1 MCPMNGQDDIHSSQT
16 IAADEPAVAPEPTM
30 VPESVDAPET
40 TTTSESTE
48 APESV
53 TVPEPVAKTT
63 GFKAAPR
70 NTYKIFLLGILK
82 LAWNG
87 LLIFLLYDR
96 LKTFGIYDDVP
107 ELYLSLKDRL
117 GGLTYR
123 DFLLAGAAVSAILY
137 MLALT
142 QIRIRNRSGY
152 ALFAVLFV
160 LDGFILLMPTV
171 ELVTVAFCILLLLLL
186 RLKSN
191 WRYLACALLVVVY
204 ALLLSPYALLVI
216 PVYAIVRLWQ
226 KDANWGIRVAIVL
239 ILAFCVLYQAGYL
252 MFLLDLRPETSNPYL
267 FDKIFAT
274 ESYPGHA
281 SYYLIDYLSVL
292 ARLLLPYG
300 LLTNGLSWSMLY
312 AVVAVGLTIFLIYNM
327 YYLLTL
333 DWKQP
338 MSRDNRL
345 LADVTAI
352 FLILFATHAIYEQGY
367 VAFYRHLFTYYPLLL
382 YLFFGANRRAPKPQL
397 ERDFTGTRPVIFFH
411 KGADDY
417 VYDVLDHAGK
427 VCGHRNIVLLGDE
440 SNRGYTSNWYSFDD
454 YCKGEAEEFAQ
465 IYNHISETS
474 YEFELTCFQRHFALY
489 AFMQEKGI
497 EECFLCDSDV
507 LIYENLSELPL
518 DDIDFGCSSA
528 NYSVCLGECAS
539 PHCTY
544 WSSTRLRQFLDFVIH
559 VYKAR
564 TDWLMD
570 VSKKQKEELAD
581 GNITDMILLTAWR
594 KIVDDYDANFRY
606 RNFDRIEDGHVF
618 DHRLSSPDN
627 LVTNEYRFSKMLGIK
642 LVRFIKKQPYLYTQD
657 KTPIKACTLHCQDCK
672 HYVRLLSRRKN
683 GRAAYVLSRMLR

>member
-1 MCPMNGQDDIHSSQT
+1 MCPINGQDDINSSEVVAASETTADAGPSEASVPAANT
-16 IAADEPAVAPEPTM
+16 IA
-30 VPESVDAPET
+30 
-40 TTTSESTE
+40 
-48 APESV
+48 
-53 TVPEPVAKTT
+53 
-63 GFKAAPR
+63 FKAAPR
-70 NTYKIFLLGILK
+70 HTYKLFLLGAFK

-96 LKTFGIYDDVP
+96 LKAFGIYDEVP
-107 ELYLSLKDRL
+107 KLYLTLKDSL

-123 DFLLAGAAVSAILY
+123 DFLMVGAAVSALLY

-152 ALFAVLFV
+152 AIFVVLFV
-160 LDGFILLMPTV
+160 LDGFILLMPTT
-171 ELVTVAFCILLLLLL
+171 ELITVVFCIILLLLL
-186 RLKSN
+186 RMKSN
-191 WRYLACALLVVVY
+191 WRYLPCAILVVVY
-204 ALLLSPYALLVI
+204 ACLLSPYALLVI
-216 PVYAIVRLWQ
+216 PVYATVRLWQ
-226 KDANWGIRVAIVL
+226 RDTNWGIRVAVVL
-239 ILAFCVLYQAGYL
+239 LLAFCVLYQAGYL
-252 MFLLDLRPETSNPYL
+252 MFLLDLRPETTNPYL

-281 SYYLIDYLSVL
+281 SNYLIDYLSVL
-292 ARLLLPYG
+292 GRMLVPYG
-300 LLTNGLSWSMLY
+300 LLTNGLNWAMVY
-312 AVVAVGLTIFLIYNM
+312 VVVAIALTIFLVYNM

-338 MSRDNRL
+338 MTRDNRL
-345 LADVTAI
+345 LADVTTV

-382 YLFFGANRRAPKPQL
+382 YLFFGANRRAPKPQI
-397 ERDFTGTRPVIFFH
+397 ERDFAGTRPIIFFH

-417 VYDVLDHAGK
+417 VYDVLEHAGK
-427 VCGHRNIVLLGDE
+427 VCGHRNIILLGDE

-454 YCKGEAEEFAQ
+454 YCKGEAEEFAK
-465 IYNHISETS
+465 IYNHISEAP

-518 DDIDFGCSSA
+518 DNIDFGCSNA

-544 WSSTRLRQFLDFVIH
+544 WRTTRLRQFLDFVLH
-559 VYKAR
+559 VYRAK
-564 TDWLMD
+564 TDWLME
-570 VSKKQKEELAD
+570 VSQKQKEDLAD

-627 LVTNEYRFSKMLGIK
+627 LVTKEYRFSKMLGIK
-642 LVRFIKKQPYLYTQD
+642 RVRFIKKQPYLYTTD
-657 KTPIKACTLHCQDCK
+657 KTAIRACTLHCQDSK

-683 GRAAYVLSRMLR
+683 GLAAYVMARILH